1 MKSSQ
6 TSSRLF
12 IDIETYSSV
21 KLNDCGVYK
30 YAESEDFE
38 LLLFA
43 YSYNGE
49 PVKVVDL
56 AHHEQIPAQVLQD
69 LRNPDVIKVAHNAA
83 FERVCLSHYLS
94 KERHIMSGFWDGP
107 YKLSFL
113 DPDQWECTMVRAL
126 SLGLPGSLDA
136 VGKALNLTKQ
146 KMSEGK
152 TLIRFF
158 CNPNPKGKRRQP
170 EDSPERWQTFVEYNR
185 RDVETEIQIYEELS
199 KYPVCEAEH
208 AFYVMDQRINDR
220 GILVDDVMIQNVLT
234 FNEHYKKDLE
244 QECIEICGIKP
255 TMIAKLKEWIEN
267 REGVTLNGLAK
278 ADVKDLLSRDITPET
293 RRVLKIRQEAG
304 RSSVSKYQAFDRARC
319 RDGRVHGAFQFY
331 GAGRTGR
338 WAGRLIQPQNF
349 PRNEFD
355 DLEPARS
362 MVRDGQIKETGL
374 LYPSVN
380 GVLST
385 LVRTLVKAPQTFAIA
400 DYSAIEARVIAWIA
414 QETWRQE
421 AFRNGEDIYCASA
434 SKMFKVPVEKHGK
447 NAHLRKKG
455 KIAELAL
462 GYGGGVK
469 ALLAFDADKMGLSQ
483 PELEDIVSKWRKASP
498 KITRLWYSIG
508 NAAVEAVLT
517 GQKQRCTRGIEFF
530 LQGEILFMRIP
541 SGRCLAYYK
550 PLATEGEDGRYTLS
564 YFGQTKNGAWG
575 RVDTWGGKLVE
586 NLVQATARDC
596 LANAMVRIMKKYPIV
611 MHIHDEV
618 VVEVPGPECLE
629 EVEHLMANVPDQHLD
644 WCPDLL
650 LTADGFS
657 SDYYRKE

>member
-267 REGVTLNGLAK
+267 REGATLNGLAK

-362 MVRDGQIKETGL
+362 MVRDGQIKEIGL